1 MSDPVAYIPAAKFRT
16 AITVM
21 NLSVEPVLCPF
32 FGKCDGILILDGT
45 GRIREYHANE
55 NRTPS
60 ALCDLIVST
69 GPNRLVCGYVSEV
82 ERHKLRNAGI
92 DVRLGT
98 CTASIEELSACFGKL
113 PEA

>member
-1 MSDPVAYIPAAKFRT
+1 MSDPVADTPAAMFRT

-21 NLSVEPVLCPF
+21 NSSVEPVLCPF
-32 FGKCDGILILDGT
+32 FGKCDGILILDGA
-45 GRIREYHANE
+45 GGIREYHPNE

-69 GPNRLVCGYVSEV
+69 RPDRLVCGYVSGA
-82 ERHKLRNAGI
+82 ERQRLRNAGI

-98 CTASIEELSACFGKL
+98 CAATVQELSAGFFDL